1 MEKHV
6 VNLTKFKATAELE
19 RFGVH
24 DLSSW
29 KEFQEIRNL
38 LFFPTPPTMEVVSQ
52 RVERLGE
59 IAVKEAKKCGSDS
72 VLVACPPWMMHALC
86 SELVYHNL
94 KPIVSFTKRTTEDGP
109 SVIDL
114 VAAA

>member
-6 VNLTKFKATAELE
+6 INLTKFKATAELE

-38 LFFPTPPTMEVVSQ
+38 LYFPQPPTMEVISQ

-59 IAVKEAKKCGSDS
+59 IALKEAKKSGSDS
-72 VLVACPPWMMHALC
+72 VLVSCPPWMMHALC
-86 SELVYHNL
+86 LELKYHNL
-94 KPIVSFTKRTTEDGP
+94 KPIVSFTKKTNDEGLA
-109 SVIDL
+109 VVDL

>member
-1 MEKHV
+1 MENTV
-6 VNLTKFKATAELE
+6 INLTKFKATSELE
-19 RFGVH
+19 RFGVQ

-38 LFFPTPPTMEVVSQ
+38 LFFPNPPTQDVVAQ
-52 RVERLGE
+52 RVERLTA
-59 IAVKEAKKCGSDS
+59 IALKEAKKTGSTQI
-72 VLVACPPWMMHALC
+72 LVSCPPWMMQALC

-94 KPIVSFTKRTTEDGP
+94 RPVVSFTKKTNEEGLA
-109 SVIDL
+109 VISL